1 MAQLPSH
8 LELVQ
13 GVVLPKP
20 VGGDAVLDFCNTR
33 AGWVG
38 RGPARTDWLASYE
51 ALLVWAGYRG
61 LLSDETAARL
71 AARAAAEPAEA
82 ARRYDE
88 ALGFRTDL
96 YDVLTDAAAS
106 GAFEAAG
113 AVVERAHARRRLVAV
128 PAASDGGD
136 AAQVLAGSGVGVGW
150 ELPEDLG
157 LPLNRIAVLAGE
169 LLTDDVRRGSIRLCP
184 GDSCGWLF
192 LDTRGR
198 RRWCSMATCGNRA
211 KVRAHA
217 ARTQG

>member
-8 LELVQ
+8 LDLVQ

-38 RGPARTDWLASYE
+38 RGPARTDWLASYQ

-61 LLSDETAARL
+61 LLPPETVARL
-71 AARAAAEPAEA
+71 GDRAAAEPAEA

-96 YDVLTDAAAS
+96 YDVLTGATAT
-106 GAFEAAG
+106 GAFRAAG

-128 PAASDGGD
+128 PA
-136 AAQVLAGSGVGVGW
+136 GSGVGAGW
-150 ELPEDLG
+150 ESPEDLG
-157 LPLNRIAVLAGE
+157 LPLDRIAVLAGE
-169 LLTDDVRRGSIRLCP
+169 LLTDHDRRGSIRLCP
-184 GDSCGWLF
+184 GDSCGWIF